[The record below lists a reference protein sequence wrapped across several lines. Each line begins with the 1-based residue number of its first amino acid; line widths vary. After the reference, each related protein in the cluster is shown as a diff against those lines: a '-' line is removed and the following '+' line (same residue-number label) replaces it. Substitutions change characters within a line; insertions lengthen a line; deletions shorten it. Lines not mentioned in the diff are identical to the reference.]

1 MDGVRVAPL
10 VVSIALFALTYVGI
24 LTEKIHRT
32 VVSLA
37 GAVAM
42 IALGQWLSFYTV
54 ESAISSIDFN
64 TLTLLMGMMIL
75 VRIFKDTGSLE
86 YIAIRATKLAGGRP
100 WLLMI
105 YLGAVTSLLSMV
117 LDNVTTIIILIP
129 VTFSIADILDISPV
143 PFLMGEV
150 MLSNIGGVATLI
162 GDPPNILIGSAAG
175 FSFVDFLVHL
185 APIVVVVWLVIQGL
199 LLILYRRQLM
209 QRPANLDRLREIDV
223 AKVIGDRRGARRM
236 LYVLAATIVLFL
248 VHDRIGVDPG
258 LVALFGA
265 CLALFWL
272 RPPLDEI
279 LQDVHWEVLL
289 FFAALFVVVGGL
301 EAAGVLERL
310 ANAVAGLTG
319 HGMVLAAL
327 AIFWGAAIMSAVVDN
342 VPFTIAMLPVLA
354 GLAAR
359 GLEVDAL
366 WWALAL
372 GVGFGGNAT
381 PVGATANV
389 IAISMSER
397 TPTPISTRAWL
408 RSGLPTAALSGI
420 IGSLLLVGAIELGL
434 F

>member
-1 MDGVRVAPL
+1 MDDVRL
-10 VVSIALFALTYVGI
+10 VPFAVSIVLFALTYLGI

-42 IALGQWLSFYTV
+42 LALGQWLSFYSV
-54 ESAISSIDFN
+54 DAAVSSIDFN

-105 YLGAVTSLLSMV
+105 YLGAVTSVLSMV
-117 LDNVTTIIILIP
+117 LDNVTTIIILVP
-129 VTFSIADILDISPV
+129 VTFSIADILEISPV

-185 APIVVVVWLVIQGL
+185 APIVLVVWFVVQGL
-199 LLILYRRQLM
+199 LLLLYRRQLT
-209 QRPANLDRLREIDV
+209 QQPINLDRIREID
-223 AKVIGDRRGARRM
+223 ASKVVGDRRGARRM
-236 LYVLAATIVLFL
+236 LYVLGVTILL
-248 VHDRIGVDPG
+248 YLIHDRIGVDPG

-272 RPPLDEI
+272 RPVLDDV
-279 LQDVHWEVLL
+279 LQDVHWDVLL

-301 EAAGVLERL
+301 EAAGVLELL
-310 ANAVAGLTG
+310 ANLVAGLTG
-319 HGMVLAAL
+319 QGMVIAAL

-359 GLEVDAL
+359 GLDVDAL

-389 IAISMSER
+389 IAISMSEKTR
-397 TPTPISTRAWL
+397 NPITTRAWL
-408 RSGLPTAALSGI
+408 RSGLPTTAASGI

>member
-1 MDGVRVAPL
+1 MDGVQLVPL
-10 VVSIALFALTYVGI
+10 AVSAFLFGLTYLGI
-24 LTEKIHRT
+24 LTEKHHRT
-32 VVSLA
+32 IVSLG

-42 IALGQWLSFYTV
+42 LALGQWLSFYTV
-54 ESAISSIDFN
+54 EAAVAAIDFN

-75 VRIFKDTGSLE
+75 VRIFKDTGALE
-86 YIAIRATKLAGGRP
+86 YLAIRATKLAGGRP
-100 WLLMI
+100 WLLMV

-117 LDNVTTIIILIP
+117 LDNVTTIIIIVP
-129 VTFSIADILDISPV
+129 VTLSIADILSISPV
-143 PFLMGEV
+143 PFLMSEV

-175 FSFVDFLVHL
+175 FTFVDFLVHL
-185 APIVVVVWLVIQGL
+185 APIVLVVWAVSQGTL
-199 LLILYRRQLM
+199 LLLYRRQLL
-209 QRPANLDRLREIDV
+209 QRPVNLDRLREIDPS
-223 AKVIGDRRGARRM
+223 KVISDRRGARRM
-236 LYVLAATIVLFL
+236 LGVLGVTIVLYL
-248 VHDRIGVDPG
+248 IHDRIGLDPG
-258 LVALFGA
+258 LVALLGA
-265 CLALFWL
+265 CLALFWM
-272 RPPLDEI
+272 RPTLDDI
-279 LQDVHWEVLL
+279 LNDVHWDVLL

-301 EAAGVLERL
+301 EAAGALDLL

-319 HGMVLAAL
+319 HGMALAAL

-359 GLEVDAL
+359 GLAVNPL

-397 TPTPISTRAWL
+397 TRTPITTRGWL
-408 RSGLPTAALSGI
+408 RTGVVTTAVSCAVG
-420 IGSLLLVGAIELGL
+420 GLLLFGAVELGL